1 MNKDR
6 RTTCH
11 MLGKVCGAYTKTPV
25 NKVLFALKDAV
36 DDLIETE
43 QRSIEK
49 MEPHHDK
56 PATKLN
62 LRLADLSKDHL
73 EMASEALVDGDMPEA
88 SEQLLIVGQGRE
100 EDYPN
105 E

>member
-6 RTTCH
+6 RTTCN
-11 MLGKVCGAYTKTPV
+11 MLGKVCGAYDKTPV
-25 NKVLFALKDAV
+25 NKVLFALKDSV

-56 PATKLN
+56 PATKIN
-62 LRLADLSKDHL
+62 LRLAHLSKDHL
-73 EMASEALVDGDMPEA
+73 EMASEALVDGDMIEA

-105 E
+105 D